1 MTRHDPLRRRLL
13 RGGLATAA
21 GFGLSGCK
29 VFDDLAD
36 LDHPGRRVMESTTI
50 LNFRLQRALMH
61 PGALAPEYAPSDIR
75 QGMRPNGTVAPED
88 VEYRA
93 LEAGGFADYRLDVDG
108 LVGRPLSLDLRTLR
122 AMPAR
127 TQITRHDCVE
137 GWSCIA
143 RWTGVPLAA
152 VLDLAEPAPAARYA
166 VFWCYDT
173 LPSFPEGPQRYY
185 ETIDM
190 VDAYHPQTILAYG
203 LNRANLPEPNGAP
216 LRLRVERQLGYKMAK
231 YLRRIELVASFD
243 DIAGGRG
250 GFWED
255 QGYPWYAGI

>member
-1 MTRHDPLRRRLL
+1 MTRPDSARRRLVT
-13 RGGLATAA
+13 GGLAAA
-21 GFGLSGCK
+21 GGLGLSGCK
-29 VFDDLAD
+29 VFDDVAD
-36 LDHPGRRVMESTTI
+36 LDHPGRRLMETATI
-50 LNFRLQRALMH
+50 LNFRLQRALMR
-61 PGALAPEYAPSDIR
+61 PGALAPEYAPSNIR
-75 QGMRPNGTVAPED
+75 QGMRPNGTVEPQDAD
-88 VEYRA
+88 YLA
-93 LEAGGFADYRLDVDG
+93 LKAGGFADYRLAVDG
-108 LVGRPLSLDLRTLR
+108 LVRRPLSLDLGALR

-143 RWTGVPLAA
+143 EWTGIPLAR

-173 LPSFPEGPQRYY
+173 LPSFIEGPQRYY
-185 ETIDM
+185 ESIDM

-203 LNRANLPEPNGAP
+203 LNGADLPEPNGAP

-231 YLRRIELVASFD
+231 YLRRIEIVASFE

-255 QGYPWYAGI
+255 KGYSWYAGI